1 MGLSPP
7 QFVPPQEHTQHMP
20 QHTPQHNPQ
29 HNPQLAPQQRPVH
42 RKRPSAVH
50 AVGRWLPRARSG
62 AFARREGGPRR
73 VHPMPPRLRSLPPSN
88 VSATVCESSLGF
100 S

>member
-29 HNPQLAPQQRPVH
+29 HNPQLHPQQRPVQ
-42 RKRPSAVH
+42 RKQPSAVH
-50 AVGRWLPRARSG
+50 AVGRCLPRAPSG
-62 AFARREGGPRR
+62 AFARREGGLRR
-73 VHPMPPRLRSLPPSN
+73 VHPMPPSVRSLPPSN
-88 VSATVCESSLGF
+88 VSATVCESSLGI